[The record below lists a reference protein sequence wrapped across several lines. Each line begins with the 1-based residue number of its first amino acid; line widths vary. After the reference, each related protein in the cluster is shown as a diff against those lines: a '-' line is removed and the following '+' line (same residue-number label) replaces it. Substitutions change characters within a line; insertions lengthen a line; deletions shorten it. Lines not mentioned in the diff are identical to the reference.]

1 MKKPKIHP
9 AFVVAGATFI
19 VLLCA
24 AAVRATPS
32 ILIVPLEREFGW
44 SRALLSSAVSVN
56 LVLYGLVG
64 PFAAA
69 LMERFGIRR
78 TVLVSLALI
87 CAGVALTAQMRSS
100 WQLVLSWGILVGLGT
115 GTTAMV
121 LGATV
126 VNRWFFSRR
135 GAVMGV
141 LTASTAT
148 GQMLFLPLEAH
159 VVEHHGWRAVT
170 LMVAAVIAL
179 LLPLVA
185 LLVRDRPADVGVL
198 PYGAS
203 PETPVLEHSR
213 QNPLANAL
221 RVLRES
227 SHKPDFWLL
236 AGSFFVCGA
245 TTNGLVGTHLV
256 PACMDHG
263 IPEVRAAGLLAVMG
277 IFDLIGTTGSGW
289 LSDRYDSRK
298 LLFWYYGLRGLA
310 LLWLPQAFDAQVFG
324 LPIFAVFYGLDW
336 IATVPPTVRLTT
348 EAVGVRDAPIAF
360 GWIVASHQIGAG
372 IGALGAGVIR
382 STMTTYTP
390 AWVAAGAICLL
401 AAVIVL
407 RIGRPAPRLAPAG
420 AVTQP

>member
-1 MKKPKIHP
+1 VKQRIHP
-9 AFVVAGATFI
+9 AFVVAGATFV

-32 ILIVPLEREFGW
+32 ILMVPLEREFGW

-87 CAGVALTAQMRSS
+87 GTGVALTSQMRTS
-100 WQLVLSWGILVGLGT
+100 WQLILTWGVLVGLGT

-126 VNRWFFSRR
+126 VNRWFHSRR
-135 GAVMGV
+135 GTVMGI

-148 GQMLFLPLEAH
+148 GQMLFLPIEAH
-159 VVEHHGWRAVT
+159 VVEAHGWRTVT
-170 LMVAAVIAL
+170 FIVATVIVL

-185 LLVRDRPADVGVL
+185 FLMRDRPSDLGLL
-198 PYGAS
+198 PYGAT
-203 PETPVLEHSR
+203 PETPQVAPSR
-213 QNPLANAL
+213 QNPVANAL
-221 RVLRES
+221 RVLREGS
-227 SHKPDFWLL
+227 RKGDFWLL

-277 IFDLIGTTGSGW
+277 IFDLFGTTASGW
-289 LSDRYDSRK
+289 LSDRVDSRK

-310 LLWLPQAFDAQVFG
+310 LLWLPQAFNAHVFG
-324 LPIFAVFYGLDW
+324 LPVFAIFYGLDW

-348 EAVGVRDAPIAF
+348 EAMGVRDAPIAF
-360 GWIVASHQIGAG
+360 GWIVAAHQIGAG
-372 IGALGAGVIR
+372 FGALGAGIVR
-382 STMTTYTP
+382 SSMTTYTP
-390 AWVAAGAICLL
+390 AWVVAGAICMV

-407 RIGRPAPRLAPAG
+407 RIGRAPRLGIARE
-420 AVTQP
+420 AVPQQ

>member
-1 MKKPKIHP
+1 VKQRIHP
-9 AFVVAGATFI
+9 AFVVAGATFV

-32 ILIVPLEREFGW
+32 ILMVPLEREFGW

-87 CAGVALTAQMRSS
+87 GAGVALTSQMRTP
-100 WQLVLSWGILVGLGT
+100 WQLILTWGVLVGLGT

-135 GAVMGV
+135 GTVMGL

-148 GQMLFLPLEAH
+148 GQMIFLPLEAH
-159 VVEHHGWRAVT
+159 VVEGHGWRAVT
-170 LMVAAVIAL
+170 FVVASVILL

-185 LLVRDRPADVGVL
+185 FLVRDRPSDLGLL
-198 PYGAS
+198 PFGATPDT
-203 PETPVLEHSR
+203 PEIAPSR
-213 QNPLANAL
+213 QNPVANAL
-221 RVLRES
+221 RVLREGAR
-227 SHKPDFWLL
+227 KGDFWLL

-277 IFDLIGTTGSGW
+277 IFDLVGTTASGW
-289 LSDRYDSRK
+289 LSDRVDSRK

-310 LLWLPQAFDAQVFG
+310 LLWLPQAFDAHVFG
-324 LPIFAVFYGLDW
+324 LPLFAIFYGLDW

-348 EAVGVRDAPIAF
+348 EAMGVRDAPIAF
-360 GWIVASHQIGAG
+360 GWIVAAHQIGAG
-372 IGALGAGVIR
+372 FGALGAGIIR
-382 STMTTYTP
+382 SSLTTYTP
-390 AWVAAGAICLL
+390 AWVAAGSICLV

-407 RIGRPAPRLAPAG
+407 RIGRRAAQVGLARET
-420 AVTQP
+420 VSQ